1 MIVLLVIVGLLFF
14 IQLGKILYYF
24 ILNKVREY
32 KLNEGRILLSSIGKN
47 VAKEDIDRLF
57 GFKGKWVGD
66 LYAPYKGVSNYYDTY
81 SSYIWKE
88 KGLIY
93 SFVFCNNKVYS
104 KNVSMKGN

>member
-1 MIVLLVIVGLLFF
+1 MIVLLFIVGFLFF
-14 IQLGKILYYF
+14 IQLGKILYSF

-66 LYAPYKGVSNYYDTY
+66 LYAPYKGVSNYYD
-81 SSYIWKE
+81 KE